1 MLVYQAVHLLRTTMR
16 TGGER
21 ASWKSLRWRLSTMH
35 RLTKVLTDDRG
46 AEIRVR
52 QNSELSDSQRRLLA
66 AMGARYERDQRI
78 DTWPRVA

>member
-1 MLVYQAVHLLRTTMR
+1 
-16 TGGER
+16 
-21 ASWKSLRWRLSTMH
+21 MH